1 MKVNLAYTMQQF
13 QDWFTQQWVILSGRQ
28 FDPINFS
35 WLIGPF
41 GNLNGIGEVFIN
53 ELAAT
58 ENLIIKR
65 NTQSTG
71 LLSSI
76 QLLNFKEEELNNLS
90 RKVID
95 FYENTSDYELKFL
108 VKWNPFFIPFGYIVN
123 RLFSKRINQL
133 NIPIRNLKNSEA
145 ITSEIISLISP
156 DNQQV
161 KYTIWLR
168 KLKTSNRIIYS
179 GVYGTC
185 KLPSGRTCI
194 KAVFPLPKGN
204 ATVILNPSVGSNGEL
219 ILDSSGKKYGDAGFY
234 FLLNDRRGNY
244 WSRFVST
251 FKDKLVVYEDENG
264 SLYAKQ
270 NLEIWKNNV
279 ATFTYK
285 IIPKND

>member
-28 FDPINFS
+28 FDPINYS

-65 NTQSTG
+65 NTESTG

-76 QLLNFKEEELNNLS
+76 QLLDFKEDELNNLS

-95 FYENTSDYELKFL
+95 FYENTSDYELQFL

-168 KLKTSNRIIYS
+168 KFKSSNRIIYS

-204 ATVILNPSVGSNGEL
+204 ATVILNPSVGNNGEL

-234 FLLNDRRGNY
+234 FLLNDRGGNY

-285 IIPKND
+285 IILKND

>member
-145 ITSEIISLISP
+145 ITSEIISLIST

-168 KLKTSNRIIYS
+168 KFKSSNRIIYS

-204 ATVILNPSVGSNGEL
+204 ATVILNPSVGNNGEL

-234 FLLNDRRGNY
+234 FLLNDRGGNY